1 VIDLTLTAYSGFGRC
16 QVLFRTCEIKLDS
29 AQHHHLQKLFIQQVY
44 RDAPGGK
51 PLRMFSSRKHEK
63 MLYCAPYLNQ
73 QPRELMPKKST
84 KQSAKTTRKQSPRRK
99 TAASAAKEENSPLSE
114 DVVIVKR
121 YGNRRLY
128 NTETGSYVTYQDL
141 IGIIRAG
148 NDIQVIDSTT
158 QADVTKAVLIQAIL
172 EEEKNQKN
180 LLPLPFLFQILR
192 SREDSVQDFFKN
204 YLSAS
209 FEAYLKT
216 KEEFDRR
223 FRSFLGMGASAPQMW
238 EQLIPGAE
246 ALKNILTP
254 TKKDK
259 DEQK

>member
-1 VIDLTLTAYSGFGRC
+1 MA
-16 QVLFRTCEIKLDS
+16 
-29 AQHHHLQKLFIQQVY
+29 
-44 RDAPGGK
+44 
-51 PLRMFSSRKHEK
+51 RK
-63 MLYCAPYLNQ
+63 
-73 QPRELMPKKST
+73 
-84 KQSAKTTRKQSPRRK
+84 SAKQPAKSSKKRSPKRAP
-99 TAASAAKEENSPLSE
+99 TQPASAHETSPPA
-114 DVVIVKR
+114 DDRVIIKR

-158 QADVTKAVLIQAIL
+158 KADVTKSVLIQAIL

-180 LLPLPFLFQILR
+180 LLPLSFLFQILR
-192 SREDSVQDFFKN
+192 SREDSIQDFFKN

-223 FRSFLGMGASAPQMW
+223 FRGFLGMGATAPQMW
-238 EQLIPGAE
+238 EQFIPGAE
-246 ALKNILTP
+246 TLKNILNP

-259 DEQK
+259 DEPK

>member
-1 VIDLTLTAYSGFGRC
+1 MA
-16 QVLFRTCEIKLDS
+16 
-29 AQHHHLQKLFIQQVY
+29 
-44 RDAPGGK
+44 
-51 PLRMFSSRKHEK
+51 
-63 MLYCAPYLNQ
+63 
-73 QPRELMPKKST
+73 KKST
-84 KQSAKTTRKQSPRRK
+84 KQPAKKTTRKRAVKR
-99 TAASAAKEENSPLSE
+99 ASTSVAQESAENPQTLDDS
-114 DVVIVKR
+114 VIIKR

-148 NDIQVIDSTT
+148 SDIQVIDSTT
-158 QADVTKAVLIQAIL
+158 QTDVTKAVLIQAIL

-180 LLPLPFLFQILR
+180 LLPLSFLVQILR

-246 ALKNILTP
+246 ALKNILNP

-259 DEQK
+259 GESK

>member
-1 VIDLTLTAYSGFGRC
+1 MSKISKKQTAKKTSKKRASKQTPPIPEIAESEQEVSDDCVI
-16 QVLFRTCEIKLDS
+16 I
-29 AQHHHLQKLFIQQVY
+29 
-44 RDAPGGK
+44 
-51 PLRMFSSRKHEK
+51 
-63 MLYCAPYLNQ
+63 
-73 QPRELMPKKST
+73 
-84 KQSAKTTRKQSPRRK
+84 
-99 TAASAAKEENSPLSE
+99 
-114 DVVIVKR
+114 KR

-128 NTETGSYVTYQDL
+128 NTETGSYVNYQDL

-158 QADVTKAVLIQAIL
+158 QADVTKSVLIQAIL

-246 ALKNILTP
+246 ALKNILNP

-259 DEQK
+259 EGSK